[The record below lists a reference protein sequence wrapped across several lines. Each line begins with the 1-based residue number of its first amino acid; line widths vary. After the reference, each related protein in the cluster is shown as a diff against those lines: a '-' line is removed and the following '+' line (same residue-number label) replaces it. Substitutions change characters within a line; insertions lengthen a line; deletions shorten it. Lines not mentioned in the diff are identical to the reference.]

1 MGDDDPEIRGVR
13 RLRWWWLYGQPLKWW
28 AQALRV
34 HFISASLIPVVLGTV
49 VARREVPIS
58 GWRLLLV
65 LVGVFCY
72 HGGANLINDLYDA
85 EADRL
90 NRQPSLFN
98 GGSRVL
104 PNNLVSVA
112 QMKKVAVLCY
122 MLGTGCACILVLTG
136 GGLLVFLFAV
146 AGFVCGYFYSA
157 PPLRLAATGFGE
169 LSVGLAFGPFL
180 VIGTA
185 AALTGRFLPTALFV
199 SLPVGVLI
207 TAVILINELP
217 DFDCDQQVGKRTL
230 VVRLGRERS
239 IRLLA
244 FLLVLASCL
253 LGMIF
258 IRLGAAP
265 YWAGSFLIL
274 PFLLWLW
281 SQRRGGLKQASRSV
295 LASAGMI
302 LLHLASGILLII
314 TVVKRGS

>member
-1 MGDDDPEIRGVR
+1 MGDDDPEVR
-13 RLRWWWLYGQPLKWW
+13 RVNRLRRRWLSWRTFKWW
-28 AQALRV
+28 VQALRV
-34 HFISASLIPVVLGTV
+34 HFISASLIPVFLGTV
-49 VARREVPIS
+49 VAQSEVPIS

-72 HGGANLINDLYDA
+72 HGGANLINDFYDE

-90 NRQPSLFN
+90 NQQPSLFN

-104 PNNLVSVA
+104 LNNLLSAA
-112 QMKKVAVLCY
+112 QMKKAALLCY
-122 MLGTGCACILVLTG
+122 TLGTVCAFVLALTG
-136 GGLLVFLFAV
+136 GGIGVLLFAL
-146 AGFVCGYFYSA
+146 AGLGCGYFYSA
-157 PPLRLAATGFGE
+157 PPLRLVATGLGE

-185 AALTGRFLPTALFV
+185 AALAGRFLPTAFFV

-217 DFDCDQQVGKRTL
+217 DLESDRQVGKRTL

-244 FLLVLASCL
+244 FLLVMASCL
-253 LGMIF
+253 LFMLF
-258 IRLGAAP
+258 IWLGA
-265 YWAGSFLIL
+265 YQYGAGSFLTL
-274 PFLLWLW
+274 PLVFWLW
-281 SQRRGGLKQASRSV
+281 SPRHEGLKQAPRSI

-302 LLHLASGILLII
+302 LLHTASGILLII
-314 TVVKRGS
+314 TLVKRGS

>member
-1 MGDDDPEIRGVR
+1 MEWAMTIRRFGVR
-13 RLRWWWLYGQPLKWW
+13 RCGGGGYMGSRLSEQ
-28 AQALRV
+28 AQALKV
-34 HFISASLIPVVLGTV
+34 HFISASLIRLYLGQLLPE
-49 VARREVPIS
+49 EVPIS

-146 AGFVCGYFYSA
+146 AGFVCGFFYSA

-217 DFDCDQQVGKRTL
+217 DFDCDQQVETPLLYAWVGNGVFVSSL
-230 VVRLGRERS
+230 SSWSLRL
-239 IRLLA
+239 A
-244 FLLVLASCL
+244 
-253 LGMIF
+253 
-258 IRLGAAP
+258 
-265 YWAGSFLIL
+265 YWA
-274 PFLLWLW
+274 
-281 SQRRGGLKQASRSV
+281 
-295 LASAGMI
+295 
-302 LLHLASGILLII
+302 
-314 TVVKRGS
+314 